1 MNANLNLD
9 IMETVILLLSILIV
23 ICYTGFGLSA
33 LLYTKRKGLLLDVKM
48 PIFLQFFVFFLWW
61 LAIPIWISSNKNI

>member
-1 MNANLNLD
+1 MNTNLNLD

-33 LLYTKRKGLLLDVKM
+33 LLYTKRRCLSLNVKM
-48 PIFLQFFVFFLWW
+48 PTFVQFFIFFLWW
-61 LAIPIWISSNKNI
+61 FAIPVWISSNKSI